1 MKFNNKLTNC
11 IFIFIACTFLLIT
24 CSSDQK
30 KRIKSDQMVNL
41 MSEIMTIENLN
52 LPDSTKAI
60 MILKAFKKKN
70 ISLKEFEQTIKSVDS
85 DPEYWYTVYNKVKDQ
100 LKESQQSELS
110 K

>member
-1 MKFNNKLTNC
+1 MRFRGEL
-11 IFIFIACTFLLIT
+11 
-24 CSSDQK
+24 
-30 KRIKSDQMVNL
+30 
-41 MSEIMTIENLN
+41 EIMTIENLN